1 MVYRYT
7 IYLLIIS
14 CCFSSYAEEKIWRW
28 AEIDLRTS
36 TLTSYGNAINN
47 NLNASRN
54 FELYVSESERAYLLL
69 CDFSTSYPSCMDQ
82 NETRYE
88 SFFHVSK
95 GENSK
100 IDLSTGVIL
109 GSVQTYVLFQGTRM
123 ITISL
128 QHSTQ

>member
-14 CCFSSYAEEKIWRW
+14 CSLSSYAEEKIWLW

-36 TLTSYGNAINN
+36 TLISYGYAIRN
-47 NLNASRN
+47 NLNSSRN
-54 FELYVSESERAYLLL
+54 FELYVNKSERMYLLL

-82 NETRYE
+82 NEKRYE
-88 SFFHVSK
+88 SFYHISK
-95 GENSK
+95 GENSQ